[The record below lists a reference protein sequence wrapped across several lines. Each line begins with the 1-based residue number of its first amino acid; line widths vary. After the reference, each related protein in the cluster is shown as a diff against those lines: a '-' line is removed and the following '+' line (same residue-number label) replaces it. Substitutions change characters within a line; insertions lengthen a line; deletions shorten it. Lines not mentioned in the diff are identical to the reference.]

1 MANVASQ
8 ASQHLVEILAAP
20 EGLQESIA
28 AVSIAEE
35 CALPEIQSKYI
46 LSHNIA
52 FDATEKALE
61 LRYPCVHVY
70 CERIVNLLREKFR
83 RFSGKIEMAIEVR
96 VSHDRLDGIERKAQ
110 QYVDATTQ
118 VLDRNRGDWGDGLFY
133 TGGYEVAFSPVT
145 HGGKNFIQTA
155 KVTLEVQASQG

>member
-8 ASQHLVEILAAP
+8 ASRYLVEILAAP
-20 EGLQESIA
+20 EGLQESVA
-28 AVSIAEE
+28 EVSMAEE

-46 LSHNIA
+46 LSHHLA
-52 FDATEKALE
+52 AEAAERAME

-83 RFSGKIEMAIEVR
+83 TFSGKVEMCVEIR
-96 VSHDRLDGIERKAQ
+96 VSHDRLEGIERKAQ
-110 QYVDATTQ
+110 LYAAAATH

-133 TGGYEVAFSPVT
+133 TGGYEISFSPVT

-155 KVTLEVQASQG
+155 KVTFEVQASQG